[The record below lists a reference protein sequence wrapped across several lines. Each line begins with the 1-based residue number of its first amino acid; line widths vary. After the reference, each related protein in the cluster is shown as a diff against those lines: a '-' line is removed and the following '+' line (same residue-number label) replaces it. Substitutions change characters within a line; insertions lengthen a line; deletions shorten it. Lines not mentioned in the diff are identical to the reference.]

1 MQEVED
7 MAERVQVLPNCVDAA
22 SYSQPRELKG
32 RAWAGK
38 RFTLSIGEVKERKG
52 HHLALEAWC
61 QVARNHPGLE
71 HFVVGNLAE
80 EGDESGY
87 ARRLREL
94 VLDQGMEGRVHF
106 LGNVDEEEKIDLLQR
121 AEVFIHTPVTARDGG
136 FEGFGIVYLEASA
149 SATPCLGTRESGAED
164 AVQHERTGLL
174 ADPTVESVQAALAR
188 LLADEGL
195 RERMGSEGVQF
206 ASESSWDHNAAKV
219 LSLYEAALLS

>member
-1 MQEVED
+1 VFQC
-7 MAERVQVLPNCVDAA
+7 LN
-22 SYSQPRELKG
+22 
-32 RAWAGK
+32 
-38 RFTLSIGEVKERKG
+38 I
-52 HHLALEAWC
+52 LEA
-61 QVARNHPGLE
+61 
-71 HFVVGNLAE
+71 HF
-80 EGDESGY
+80 
-87 ARRLREL
+87 
-94 VLDQGMEGRVHF
+94 
-106 LGNVDEEEKIDLLQR
+106 
-121 AEVFIHTPVTARDGG
+121 EVG